1 MKRIHSTPESG
12 FSKKNTLIYRHKYHR
27 CPQDILKMPQ
37 KLCLADQRLPHAAQK
52 EIDGSLTLKHQH
64 AEHAKHANIPVEK
77 PRKALRNAYLSGA
90 TSYIIYMRRPIFGLS
105 RHRMGIDGKGI
116 TTLVTF
122 MGCPLA
128 CKYCLNER
136 CHDSIFEDDGQTL
149 KKDIRLLS
157 PQALYDVVKKDNIY
171 FQTTG
176 GGICFGGGEPTL
188 QADFITAFALLLP
201 KNWKLTLETSLHCPC
216 SNLQALASY
225 VDEWIVDI
233 KDANP
238 QIYEAYTGQKPIV
251 MQRLEKLMTYVPNE
265 RILVK
270 VPLIPDFNTPDDVK
284 RSTEVLKEM
293 GLRRIVETEYVK
305 PIPHPHS

>member
-1 MKRIHSTPESG
+1 
-12 FSKKNTLIYRHKYHR
+12 
-27 CPQDILKMPQ
+27 
-37 KLCLADQRLPHAAQK
+37 
-52 EIDGSLTLKHQH
+52 
-64 AEHAKHANIPVEK
+64 
-77 PRKALRNAYLSGA
+77 
-90 TSYIIYMRRPIFGLS
+90 
-105 RHRMGIDGKGI
+105 MGIDGKGI

-136 CHDSIFEDDGQTL
+136 CHDSIFEDDGQAL
-149 KKDIRLLS
+149 KKGIRLLS
-157 PQALYDVVKKDNIY
+157 PQALYNTVKKDNIY

-188 QADFITAFALLLP
+188 QADFITAFAQLLP
-201 KNWKLTLETSLHCPC
+201 KSWKLTLETSLHCPG
-216 SNLQALASY
+216 SNLQTLAPY
-225 VDEWIVDI
+225 IDEWIVDI

-238 QIYEAYTGQKPIV
+238 QIYEAYTGQCPIV
-251 MQRLEKLMTYVPNE
+251 VQRLEELMKFVPSE

-293 GLRRIVETEYVK
+293 GLRHIVKTEYVK